1 VPRPGSPS
9 VGRAPVRAASLA
21 SAAVLST
28 VGVLVSGLARF
39 LYSLLVGR
47 VDGSAVLGQ
56 VNANISLA
64 TLACML
70 WPAATGAAASKFLAR
85 SGGAGA
91 VDAAAAASAHL
102 LRRTAASAAVLAVAA
117 ALAARLVLHASAAT
131 AAAVGVLTLA
141 YSAYLLCRGV
151 QFGRLRF
158 GVAAVGEALAAGLS
172 AGLLVG
178 VLVMGW
184 GTALL
189 LPLAAGYA
197 LYAAV
202 GWPRGAR
209 GRATHEQ
216 RREMDAFVAWGV
228 VGNVA
233 SAGLLQ
239 LSVVVAAASDTPHRT
254 GLYAAAVS
262 LATPA
267 SMLSRSLTQVLF
279 PSMAR
284 AAGGGDAEGVRL
296 QTDVVTRGLVTVMV
310 AVFGVLLLL
319 AEPLLHVYGASFV
332 PAAGLLQLTLVAV
345 LLSTVSVAAVSALT
359 SGPAWGIRAS
369 AGMSAAGFV
378 VGGAVMAATAPAWG
392 VSGVA
397 LGYSAG
403 TAVTAALPW
412 ALVWRRQ
419 RMAWTSLTLRLAA
432 AIAVLGGAVV
442 LERRVAAEEA
452 VAADGAAALVFLA
465 LWSLAGREDLRRV
478 LSAVRARRSR

>member
-1 VPRPGSPS
+1 
-9 VGRAPVRAASLA
+9 VR
-21 SAAVLST
+21 
-28 VGVLVSGLARF
+28 
-39 LYSLLVGR
+39 
-47 VDGSAVLGQ
+47 Q
-56 VNANISLA
+56 
-64 TLACML
+64 
-70 WPAATGAAASKFLAR
+70 
-85 SGGAGA
+85 
-91 VDAAAAASAHL
+91 
-102 LRRTAASAAVLAVAA
+102 
-117 ALAARLVLHASAAT
+117 
-131 AAAVGVLTLA
+131 
-141 YSAYLLCRGV
+141 
-151 QFGRLRF
+151 
-158 GVAAVGEALAAGLS
+158 
-172 AGLLVG
+172 
-178 VLVMGW
+178 
-184 GTALL
+184 
-189 LPLAAGYA
+189 
-197 LYAAV
+197 
-202 GWPRGAR
+202 
-209 GRATHEQ
+209 
-216 RREMDAFVAWGV
+216 
-228 VGNVA
+228 
-233 SAGLLQ
+233 
-239 LSVVVAAASDTPHRT
+239 
-254 GLYAAAVS
+254 
-262 LATPA
+262 
-267 SMLSRSLTQVLF
+267 
-279 PSMAR
+279 
-284 AAGGGDAEGVRL
+284 

-452 VAADGAAALVFLA
+452 VVADGAAALVFLA